1 MECYE
6 NFKVRCDNEE
16 AIRIQDQVTIS
27 VMQQVHKCYCEAY
40 KGHMKTSNEILW
52 LQHCAL
58 TSVYMLGFL
67 SGSRAIRE
75 RLKAKNGTKCN

>member
-16 AIRIQDQVTIS
+16 TIRIQGQVPIS
-27 VMQQVHKCYCEAY
+27 VMKQAYECYMEAY
-40 KGHMKTSNEILW
+40 KDHMKTSNEVLW

-75 RLKAKNGTKCN
+75 RQKAKNGTKCN